1 MWYYGFYY
9 CKKTPIKFV
18 GGKKVR
24 YEKYK
29 QEHII
34 FLIFAVDKQEERN
47 GGNELKHIIVAQITN
62 IAQKNTGNTDK
73 GRQE

>member
-9 CKKTPIKFV
+9 YKGTPVKFV
-18 GGKKVR
+18 RGKKIR
-24 YEKYK
+24 DEKYK
-29 QEHII
+29 QERII
-34 FLIFAVDKQEERN
+34 FLVFAVHKQEERN

-62 IAQKNTGNTDK
+62 IAQKNTGNADN